1 MISAIAAAHCTVTL
15 MVAGLCAWL
24 CLAGIVLG
32 IFSAFWG
39 YLALRS
45 KKTALGAI
53 AMLAGIVLGVAAPS
67 MIVWWVAGGWN
78 DASSRQ
84 EMASLAQSMQ
94 EYTHKT
100 GYYPPT
106 KFADGSGPKDG
117 PTASKTLAQMYLP
130 APSASPEGSGGD
142 YIYLPSSPL
151 IRSSTIINCPLLAWP
166 APQIPF
172 TGGDAGT
179 LLLAEKE
186 QNHRRFRMC
195 MTTDLVARELTP
207 RQFDALLALP
217 QNMEFYNAVNAKIPD
232 KLQEEPNRRINLG
245 FAVLSPRQ
253 TLHAAIATIAIFGL
267 ICIVFITRATL
278 KARKE

>member
-1 MISAIAAAHCTVTL
+1 MPLITCPKCHGRVSRGSWEIITHCPSCKEEWPVAPDAPRRAKSAIATKAAAFCILSCLPLAGMISAIAAAHCTVTL

-217 QNMEFYNAVNAKIPD
+217 QNM
-232 KLQEEPNRRINLG
+232 
-245 FAVLSPRQ
+245 
-253 TLHAAIATIAIFGL
+253 
-267 ICIVFITRATL
+267 
-278 KARKE
+278 